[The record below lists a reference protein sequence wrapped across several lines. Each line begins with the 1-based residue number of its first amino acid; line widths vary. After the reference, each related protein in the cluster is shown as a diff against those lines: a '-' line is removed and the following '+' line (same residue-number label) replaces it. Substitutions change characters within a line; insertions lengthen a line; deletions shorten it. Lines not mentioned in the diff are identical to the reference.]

1 MDVLLIT
8 VAPGDAVLQW
18 QQDQKAE
25 DNQQH
30 RSDESEEIRR
40 AFPVVILGTPRHA
53 YLTGWTGNRS

>member
-30 RSDESEEIRR
+30 GSDESEEIRR
-40 AFPVVILGTPRHA
+40 AMLI
-53 YLTGWTGNRS
+53 